1 MSEHLAEEL
10 VRRGFVRDGGVAHRA
25 MEDGVVV
32 EVELATG
39 AVTVR
44 IDSDVAIDLQ
54 GTREGSFREGSE
66 AHLEKAREQLH
77 VALIASLEDE
87 AKRQTEEARREAT
100 LKLETKLK
108 DLKQELDGVVNR
120 VTAQALKEKARE
132 MGEIQ
137 EIVENEETGELT
149 IKVKL

>member
-1 MSEHLAEEL
+1 M
-10 VRRGFVRDGGVAHRA
+10 
-25 MEDGVVV
+25 
-32 EVELATG
+32 
-39 AVTVR
+39 
-44 IDSDVAIDLQ
+44 
-54 GTREGSFREGSE
+54 
-66 AHLEKAREQLH
+66 
-77 VALIASLEDE
+77 ALLASLEDE

-137 EIVENEETGELT
+137 EIVENEDTGELT